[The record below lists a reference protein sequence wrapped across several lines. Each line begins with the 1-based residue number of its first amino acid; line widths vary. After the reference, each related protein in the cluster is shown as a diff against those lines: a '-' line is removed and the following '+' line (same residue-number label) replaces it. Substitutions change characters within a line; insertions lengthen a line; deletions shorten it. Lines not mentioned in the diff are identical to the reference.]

1 MYKIL
6 HKDIEIILDVI
17 IFIIYLKNEET
28 FYSKIRIGNNDY
40 EYFFSEKNK
49 NDNEIY
55 IKLINSKFCEK
66 NENISKNPNLLNYL
80 KTKKLLNIWKSS
92 LREIKINK
100 IIK

>member
-28 FYSKIRIGNNDY
+28 FYSKIRIANNDY